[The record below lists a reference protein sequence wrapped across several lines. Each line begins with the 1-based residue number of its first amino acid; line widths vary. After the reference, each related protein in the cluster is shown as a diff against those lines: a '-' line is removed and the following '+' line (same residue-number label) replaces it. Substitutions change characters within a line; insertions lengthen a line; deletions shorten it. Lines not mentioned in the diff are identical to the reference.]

1 MNTRLFRYAKYKYS
15 GVEWLGEV
23 PEHWELLPLFSVADE
38 RNESNRGMLEDN
50 LLSLSYGRIIQ
61 KDIDSNDGL
70 LPESFETY
78 QIVHPDDIVFR
89 LTDLQND
96 KRSLRTAIVD
106 QRGIITSAY
115 LALAPKK
122 LQPQFIN
129 YLLRAYDVTKVFYSM
144 GGGLRQSLKFSDV
157 KRLPILVPHPR
168 EQCEIATFLSRET
181 SKIDALVKE
190 QLLLIELLKEK
201 RQAVISHAVTK
212 GLSPDAPMKDS
223 GIEWIGEVPSH
234 WTMVRLKFMAHVQGG
249 VAKGRNLDGQN
260 AIEVPYLRVANVQ
273 DGYLNLEEIATIEI
287 TANEL
292 QRYALSA
299 GDVLMNEGGD
309 FDKLGRG
316 HIWRGEIPGCIHQN
330 HVFAVRPK
338 GMEPEWLNLVTSA
351 ECGRFYFMSR
361 SKQSTNLASISSS
374 NIQELPVPF
383 PPMQERLLIIEH
395 VRGITHGLDSLL
407 AEANCA
413 IDLLQEHRSALIS
426 SAVTGQIDV
435 RNYRSQEVS
444 AVCQ

>member
-1 MNTRLFRYAKYKYS
+1 
-15 GVEWLGEV
+15 VEWLGEV

>member
-168 EQCEIATFLSRET
+168 EQCEIATVLSRET
-181 SKIDALVKE
+181 TKIDALVKE

-249 VAKGRNLDGQN
+249 VAKGRNLEGQN